1 MNATRAAAVQAVA
14 FLMVVFVGFAY
25 VLAHFAT
32 GGVET
37 LGVASWPQISDG
49 RFTKAIDRAV
59 VAALPKSER
68 LDGLQAGLEYR
79 IFADAGPQVRAGC
92 PGWLFLSQEL
102 VDVPDGDRNL
112 QLHRELAGRI
122 AAQLATRG
130 IAVVML
136 PVPDKAR
143 IAAAQLCGRPVA
155 PQARRRLAD
164 WQRAASGLDAAQVDV
179 VTGWPGKPGYWRTD
193 THWDRVG
200 ANYAAVRTA
209 AVVDR
214 LLRSRGS
221 ERATV
226 TRSPR
231 LVARTGDLMHLAD
244 LDRAPP
250 ALRPP
255 SDLERRSNVQWQP
268 AGGLLD
274 AGPAPTV
281 LLAGS
286 SYSKNSGFAND
297 LGLALGREVVQLSQD
312 GGGFDGAILALLET
326 RPALLAQ
333 AKVVVWEWPER
344 ALTQPLTD
352 AERSFLSVSAR

>member
-1 MNATRAAAVQAVA
+1 
-14 FLMVVFVGFAY
+14 
-25 VLAHFAT
+25 
-32 GGVET
+32 
-37 LGVASWPQISDG
+37 
-49 RFTKAIDRAV
+49 
-59 VAALPKSER
+59 
-68 LDGLQAGLEYR
+68 
-79 IFADAGPQVRAGC
+79 
-92 PGWLFLSQEL
+92 
-102 VDVPDGDRNL
+102 
-112 QLHRELAGRI
+112 
-122 AAQLATRG
+122 
-130 IAVVML
+130 
-136 PVPDKAR
+136 
-143 IAAAQLCGRPVA
+143 
-155 PQARRRLAD
+155 
-164 WQRAASGLDAAQVDV
+164 
-179 VTGWPGKPGYWRTD
+179 
-193 THWDRVG
+193 
-200 ANYAAVRTA
+200 
-209 AVVDR
+209 
-214 LLRSRGS
+214 
-221 ERATV
+221 
-226 TRSPR
+226 
-231 LVARTGDLMHLAD
+231 D